1 MQVICEHDMVNVKKK
16 MTEIRRN
23 RKGRAIRQNYYGN
36 CDQNEEIFVVYGT
49 DTVVLW
55 EYDHD
60 VIRGYFYSSDEGE
73 LSELLQYLPNGC
85 IVDYLTRT
93 KGDMQE
99 FLETHGFQLLHEMHR
114 MSSVGMTEE
123 EKAAIAKNYAI
134 IKEALYEPQHVRL
147 ADINDLEVVY
157 KKLYE
162 VFDVKESH
170 LPNRDELMDLIK
182 KKWVILYQI
191 QGQLLGIYI
200 ITINNGQ
207 AYGYQIWNGTGPE
220 GYFSLLEYSS
230 QLYAEYMKN
239 ESNTSKQSKPGYCW
253 VDVSNR
259 KAVRIVK
266 LWGSKFDGLYD
277 FVYEKQ

>member
-23 RKGRAIRQNYYGN
+23 RQGRAIHQNYYGN

-60 VIRGYFYSSDEGE
+60 VIRGYFYSSDERE
-73 LSELLQYLPNGC
+73 LSELLQYLPSGC
-85 IVDYLTRT
+85 IIDYLTKT

-99 FLETHGFQLLHEMHR
+99 FLEAHGFQLLHEMHR

-123 EKAAIAKNYAI
+123 EKAMVGKKFTI

-147 ADINDLEVVY
+147 ACIDDLEAVY

-162 VFDVKESH
+162 IFDVKESH
-170 LPNRDELMDLIK
+170 LPSRDELMDLIK
-182 KKWVILYQI
+182 KRWVILYQI
-191 QGQLLGIYI
+191 QEQLLGVYI
-200 ITINNGQ
+200 ITINDGQ
-207 AYGYQIWNGTGPE
+207 MYGYQIWNGTGPE
-220 GYFSLLEYSS
+220 GYFSLLEYSN
-230 QLYAEYMKN
+230 QLYAEYMKSEDN
-239 ESNTSKQSKPGYCW
+239 KSIQAKPGYCW
-253 VDVSNR
+253 VDASNR
-259 KAVRIVK
+259 KALRLIK
-266 LWGSKFDGLYD
+266 FWGSKFDGLYD

>member
-23 RKGRAIRQNYYGN
+23 RQGRAIHQNYYGN
-36 CDQNEEIFVVYGT
+36 CDQNEETFVVYGT

-99 FLETHGFQLLHEMHR
+99 FLEAHGFRLLHEMHR
-114 MSSVGMTEE
+114 MSSSGLTTEE
-123 EKAAIAKNYAI
+123 KKQISENYALMR
-134 IKEALYEPQHVRL
+134 EALYRPECVRK
-147 ADINDLEVVY
+147 AIVEDVDLVY
-157 KKLYE
+157 QKLYE
-162 VFDVKESH
+162 IFDSREAH
-170 LPNRDELMDLIK
+170 LPTKDDLIK
-182 KKWVILYQI
+182 FIENGWVVLYEENRE
-191 QGQLLGIYI
+191 LLGLEIF
-200 ITINNGQ
+200 TINESQ
-207 AYGYQIWNGTGPE
+207 FYGYQLWNGTGPE
-220 GYFSLLEYSS
+220 GYFSLVEYSN
-230 QLYAEYMKN
+230 QLYAEYIKN
-239 ESNTSKQSKPGYCW
+239 DMNKPKQEKAGYCW
-253 VDVSNR
+253 VDASNR
-259 KAVRIVK
+259 KALRLIK
-266 LWGSKFDGLYD
+266 FWGSKFDGLYD